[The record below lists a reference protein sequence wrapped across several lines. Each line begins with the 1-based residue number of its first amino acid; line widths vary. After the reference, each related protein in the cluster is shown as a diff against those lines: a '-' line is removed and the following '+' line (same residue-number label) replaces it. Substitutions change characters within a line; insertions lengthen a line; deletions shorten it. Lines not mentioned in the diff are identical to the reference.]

1 MSRMKMKVLVLSVLS
16 VSLASAR
23 PQLDIPG
30 RIFSNFPSRSNSNQ
44 VQGELSSVS
53 VVTDDVSN
61 TAGGLLNVLNS
72 RSSSLPA
79 TSRSRTTVRTASSGE
94 DGPPMPYS
102 FDFNIAD
109 EESQVYH
116 ARQEESD
123 GETVVGSYSYVDPTG
138 ALIIVNYRAGVM
150 GYTETRERQDNYLQ
164 IRPVSSKSSST
175 SSTTSTSTSSSSSS
189 SGRGSGSNRFASSS
203 SGGTQQLT
211 TTLKKKKTVDQN
223 ALIAKIIAALQ
234 PQLSSIVDES
244 IDEFETVTEE
254 KIVTVEKLPTITST
268 FEFSEQQQSQ
278 F

>member
-1 MSRMKMKVLVLSVLS
+1 MKVFSLVLSVAL
-16 VSLASAR
+16 VSSR
-23 PQLDIPG
+23 PQLDLPG
-30 RIFSNFPSRSNSNQ
+30 SQPARNFLNFPSRSGPS
-44 VQGELSSVS
+44 VQGELSRVS
-53 VVTDDVSN
+53 LLDDVSN
-61 TAGGLLNVLNS
+61 GDGLLSVLNS
-72 RSSSLPA
+72 RTSSSVPGVL
-79 TSRSRTTVRTASSGE
+79 SRTTASSASGD

-102 FDFNIAD
+102 FNFNVAD

-150 GYTETRERQDNYLQ
+150 GYTETRERKDNYVQ
-164 IRPVSSKSSST
+164 IRPVSSR
-175 SSTTSTSTSSSSSS
+175 TSSSSSS
-189 SGRGSGSNRFASSS
+189 SSSKVTSGAGAGSSRFGSSTT
-203 SGGTQQLT
+203 GGAQQLT

-244 IDEFETVTEE
+244 IGEFETVTEE
-254 KIVTVEKLPTITST
+254 KFVTVEKLPTITTST
-268 FEFSEQQQSQ
+268 FDFSEQQSQ